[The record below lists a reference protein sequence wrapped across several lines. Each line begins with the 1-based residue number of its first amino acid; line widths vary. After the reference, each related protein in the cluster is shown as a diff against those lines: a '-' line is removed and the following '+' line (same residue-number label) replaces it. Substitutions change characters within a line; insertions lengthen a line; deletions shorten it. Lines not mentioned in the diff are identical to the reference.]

1 MARRR
6 AARLRSK
13 KPAAKPARRRRR
25 RRAPPVRVS
34 EASLAAYAH
43 DIRTALTGILALG
56 ELLASSNLGERERRW
71 ASSIKGSAE
80 HLAALTSLMIDA
92 ARADAGALR
101 LQEEVFRPRRLIEVL
116 GDSLAARAEA
126 KGLSAEVSVADD
138 LPELLVGD
146 AVRLRAALE
155 NLIDNAVKFTERG
168 GVRLDVRAGRAAR
181 GRVRLVFTVT
191 DSGIGLK
198 AAEIKRLFR
207 PFAQASA
214 EIARRYGGAGLGLA
228 VVKHLAKLMGGDLTV
243 TSRYGRGSSFRLSAV
258 FAIASA
264 AAAANA
270 PQQPPARGAAACRP
284 VRGGQPLRPGHPQH
298 HPRRTRSPRRL
309 RRHGRGSGR
318 GGRARLRRRADGR
331 DAARHR
337 RPRNGAPHL
346 SLRLPEPRP
355 QRRSS
360 ALPAAA
366 RPATR
371 MPRAAP
377 A

>member
-6 AARLRSK
+6 AARVRSK
-13 KPAAKPARRRRR
+13 KPAGKPARRRRR

-80 HLAALTSLMIDA
+80 HLAALTSLMIDG

-101 LQEEVFRPRRLIEVL
+101 LQDEVFRPRRLIEVL

-126 KGLSAEVSVADD
+126 KGLGAEVTVADD
-138 LPELLVGD
+138 VPELLVGD

-168 GVRLDVRAGRAAR
+168 GVRLDVRAGRATR

-198 AAEIKRLFR
+198 PAEIKRLFR
-207 PFAQASA
+207 PFAQANA
-214 EIARRYGGAGLGLA
+214 EIARRYGGTGLGLA

-243 TSRYGRGSSFRLSAV
+243 TSRYGRGSRFRLSAV
-258 FAIASA
+258 LAIGCGGSKRA
-264 AAAANA
+264 AATAG
-270 PQQPPARGAAACRP
+270 GAAPAHRP

-298 HPRRTRSPRRL
+298 HPRRARSPRRL
-309 RRHGRGSGR
+309 RRLRRGSGR
-318 GGRARLRRRADGR
+318 RGRARLRRRAGGR

-337 RPRNGAPHL
+337 RPRNRAPHPCAC
-346 SLRLPEPRP
+346 RNRGVDADHRHYRP
-355 QRRSS
+355 QRGR
-360 ALPAAA
+360 
-366 RPATR
+366 RR
-371 MPRAAP
+371 EQPRAVP